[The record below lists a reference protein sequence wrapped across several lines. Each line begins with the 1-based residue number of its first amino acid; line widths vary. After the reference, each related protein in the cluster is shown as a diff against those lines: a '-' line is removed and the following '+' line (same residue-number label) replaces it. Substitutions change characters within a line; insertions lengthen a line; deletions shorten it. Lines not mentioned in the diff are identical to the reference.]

1 MFNGTYI
8 VFAHWERSRDELC
21 DSSITRI
28 PTDSHHRGKFC
39 YAFWKEN
46 SLKNSLLAFC
56 DHCLPQMWFGVTLFN
71 YMCIIFYVSMC
82 TCIILCWVPISHYGI
97 NNGWKQKPS
106 FGGFWCIPLF
116 PCTCRLSIDWR
127 PAWRV
132 ILLAA
137 WSAGWIC
144 TRQHNC

>member
-8 VFAHWERSRDELC
+8 VFAHWERSWDELC

-28 PTDSHHRGKFC
+28 PIDSHHRRFC

-46 SLKNSLLAFC
+46 NLKNSLLAFC

-71 YMCIIFYVSMC
+71 YMCIIFYVGMC
-82 TCIILCWVPISHYGI
+82 TCIILCWVPILLYGI

-106 FGGFWCIPLF
+106 FGGSWCIPLF
-116 PCTCRLSIDWR
+116 PCTCKLSIDWR

-132 ILLAA
+132 IFLAA